1 MNDPLANA
9 LSNIWNAE
17 KVGKKECIISPSSIF
32 IEDTLKILKSHNY
45 IKDFKVVEGAKK
57 KDLVISLSGKINKC
71 TVIKPR
77 YNVKLSDYE
86 KFEKRYLPGKDF
98 GIIIVSTSKG
108 MMTHIESKDKKL
120 GGRLI
125 AYCY

>member
-17 KVGKKECIISPSSIF
+17 KVGKKECIISISSVF
-32 IEDTLKILKSHNY
+32 IENILKILKSHNY

-57 KDLVISLSGKINKC
+57 KELFIFLSGKINKC
-71 TVIKPR
+71 KVIKPR

-86 KFEKRYLPGKDF
+86 KFEKRYLPAKDF
-98 GIIIVSTSKG
+98 GIIFVSTSKG
-108 MMTHIESKDKKL
+108 MMTHIESKNKKL

>member
-17 KVGKKECIISPSSIF
+17 KVGKKECLISLSSTF
-32 IEDTLKILKSHNY
+32 IENILKILKSHNY

-57 KDLVISLSGKINKC
+57 KELFIFLSGAINKC

-98 GIIIVSTSKG
+98 GIIFVSTSKG
-108 MMTHIESKDKKL
+108 LMTHIESKNKKL

>member
-17 KVGKKECIISPSSIF
+17 KVGKKECIISLSSTF
-32 IEDTLKILKSHNY
+32 IENILKILKSHNY

-86 KFEKRYLPGKDF
+86 KF
-98 GIIIVSTSKG
+98 
-108 MMTHIESKDKKL
+108 
-120 GGRLI
+120 
-125 AYCY
+125 